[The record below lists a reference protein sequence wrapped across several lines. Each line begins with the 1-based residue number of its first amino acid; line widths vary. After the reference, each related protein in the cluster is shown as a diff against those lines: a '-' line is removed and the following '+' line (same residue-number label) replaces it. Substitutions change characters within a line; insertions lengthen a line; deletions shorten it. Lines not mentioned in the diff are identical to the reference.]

1 MQRVSLVQPA
11 GYVTMDTNFAYRILL
26 VDDDAALMFAV
37 ATKLRLAGY
46 EVFSAGNGREA
57 LQFIDRHGLPH
68 LAIVD
73 IRMPVMDGLAFC
85 RHVQQYADLPIILL
99 TAVDEEEVMV
109 EAIRHY
115 AEDYLTKPFSVRE
128 LEVRVGRVLRRVGDF
143 SYAHGPM
150 ITVDATLSL
159 DFAHQR
165 VLRNEASIQLT
176 DTESKILYLLFRNAN
191 RSVTRDYLVR
201 RLWPFEEVYEDSLR
215 VHIFNLRQK
224 LEPDPHHPVYV
235 VTERGIG
242 YRFNA
247 PAAAPLSNGK

>member
-1 MQRVSLVQPA
+1 
-11 GYVTMDTNFAYRILL
+11 MDTNFTYRILL
-26 VDDDAALMFAV
+26 VDDDASLMFAV

-46 EVFSAGNGREA
+46 EVFSAGDGREA
-57 LQFIDRHGLPH
+57 LQFIDRFGLPH

-85 RHVQQYADLPIILL
+85 RHVLQYSDLPIILL

-128 LEVRVGRVLRRVGDF
+128 LEVRVERVLRRIGDF
-143 SYAHGPM
+143 SYAHGPT
-150 ITVDATLSL
+150 ITVDAQLSL

-165 VLRNEASIQLT
+165 VLRNQAPIQLT
-176 DTESKILYLLFRNAN
+176 DTESKILYLLVRNAN
-191 RSVTRDYLVR
+191 RPVTRDYLVR
-201 RLWPFEEVYEDSLR
+201 RLWPFEEVFEESLR

-224 LEPDPHHPVYV
+224 LEPDPRHPVYV

-247 PAAAPLSNGK
+247 LDAASHHDGK